1 MYTVYAILAAIASGI
16 LGAMGMGGGGI
27 LMIYLTLIAGIEHS
41 VSQGINL
48 LFFIPSA
55 VIAIIIY
62 IRKKLIDLRVAI
74 PFAIAGIFGALA
86 GSYVSGL
93 LNSNILS
100 KMFGIFLLYIGVREL
115 FSKAK

>member
-1 MYTVYAILAAIASGI
+1 MNVVYAIIAAIASGI

-27 LMIYLTLIAGIEHS
+27 LMIYLTLIAGIDHS

-62 IRKKLIDLRVAI
+62 IKKKLIDLKIAI
-74 PFAIAGIFGALA
+74 PFATAGVFGALA
-86 GSYVSGL
+86 GSYISGML
-93 LNSNILS
+93 DSNILS

>member
-1 MYTVYAILAAIASGI
+1 MSVVYAILAAIASGI

-27 LMIYLTLIAGIEHS
+27 LMIYLTLFVGIDHA

-55 VIAIIIY
+55 IIAIIIY
-62 IRKKLIDLRVAI
+62 LKKKLIDLKIAI
-74 PFAIAGIFGALA
+74 PFAIAGVFGALG
-86 GSYVSGL
+86 GSYISGM

-100 KMFGIFLLYIGVREL
+100 KMFGVFLLYIGVREL